1 MTSTLHVLRV
11 NDKTNVVYRQ
21 EMFTPYGS
29 LFDLPQAH
37 ASASTL

>member
-11 NDKTNVVYRQ
+11 NDKTNVGRQ
-21 EMFTPYGS
+21 KIFTPYGS

-37 ASASTL
+37 VSASTL